1 MTENHSA
8 GFRSISARVIR
19 CVWIGVLA
27 LFVAAATAEQ
37 ACART
42 SALKAAPK
50 TCLWAVE
57 FDAGRLFLLGSIHFM
72 RPEAYPLPA
81 AIDEA
86 YADSRVVVFETDIDR
101 MHDPGVQARMLEL
114 GTYPQGQS
122 VFDAL
127 SDDTGRQLKRKLA
140 EAGLPA
146 EIVQGLRPWMIALTL
161 SSLEFMRLGFDPTLG
176 VDMHYYQRARKDGK
190 RIESLETVE
199 SQLEVLAGMNDR
211 AQDKFL
217 AQTLQELNQASRM
230 ASDMLTLWQSGRTEA
245 LHRLLFETIDRYPE
259 IRERMLVRRNQDW
272 LGKIEDLIRRREAA
286 LVIVG
291 AMHLIGPD
299 SVVDLLQR
307 RGFRVE
313 QR

>member
-1 MTENHSA
+1 
-8 GFRSISARVIR
+8 
-19 CVWIGVLA
+19 
-27 LFVAAATAEQ
+27 
-37 ACART
+37 
-42 SALKAAPK
+42 
-50 TCLWAVE
+50 
-57 FDAGRLFLLGSIHFM
+57 
-72 RPEAYPLPA
+72 
-81 AIDEA
+81 
-86 YADSRVVVFETDIDR
+86 
-101 MHDPGVQARMLEL
+101 
-114 GTYPQGQS
+114 
-122 VFDAL
+122 
-127 SDDTGRQLKRKLA
+127 
-140 EAGLPA
+140 
-146 EIVQGLRPWMIALTL
+146 
-161 SSLEFMRLGFDPTLG
+161 LGFDPTLG

-199 SQLEVLAGMNDR
+199 SQMGVLAGMNDR